1 MADLSVTIPMTKPVA
16 GARYGALGTMLGDTQ
31 QAVKSAV
38 HRDLINKLD
47 LEKLYTLEDANVR
60 RQLLTT
66 IFQMVSE
73 QGIPFSALE
82 RERIANEV
90 LDEVLGLGPLEPLL
104 QDPSVNDILVNTANM
119 VYVERRRRA
128 GRDQRRL

>member
-1 MADLSVTIPMTKPVA
+1 MTKLVA
-16 GARYGALGTMLGDTQ
+16 SARCGPPGTMLGNAQ
-31 QAVKSAV
+31 QTVKSAV

-47 LEKLYTLEDANVR
+47 LEKLFLVEDANVR
-60 RQLLTT
+60 RQLLGT

-73 QGIPFSALE
+73 QGTPFSTLE

-104 QDPSVNDILVNTANM
+104 QDPSGPRPRTSSKTSF
-119 VYVERRRRA
+119 
-128 GRDQRRL
+128 